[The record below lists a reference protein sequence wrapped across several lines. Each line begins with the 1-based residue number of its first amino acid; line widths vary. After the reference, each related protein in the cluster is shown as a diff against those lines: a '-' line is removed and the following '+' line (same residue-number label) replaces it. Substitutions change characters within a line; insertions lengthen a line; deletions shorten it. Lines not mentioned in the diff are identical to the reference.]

1 MLKTWLLDVTNGVN
15 EMPCFC
21 PYEEETG
28 MIMTGLML
36 VQPRCP
42 GELVGVFHEGGQ
54 EAADTW
60 CQENRDW
67 HERYA

>member
-1 MLKTWLLDVTNGVN
+1 
-15 EMPCFC
+15 
-21 PYEEETG
+21 
-28 MIMTGLML
+28 LML